1 MQHSKDLAKK
11 TILGKILKNRTYEIA
26 INPKYDGYQKV
37 LASMV
42 SKIFDK
48 KTGAGAT
55 VNEVLGHEL
64 GKTVIKKLKRRKV
77 YARFRDNI
85 WQQI

>member
-1 MQHSKDLAKK
+1 MQHNKDLAKK

-42 SKIFDK
+42 YKILHK
-48 KTGAGAT
+48 KTGAGAN
-55 VNEVLGHEL
+55 VNEVLGQEL
-64 GKTVIKKLKRRKV
+64 GKTGIKKLKRRKV